1 MRLFILIYIKNTS
14 LITLRF
20 IQGIAAP
27 AGIVISLAFVR
38 YIYSG
43 VELTKFLSL
52 LTLIRNLAPLLDPI
66 FREYC
71 FTSWEG
77 VFILLGIWGGIFND
91 HHKMGGKE
99 ILPVKQR
106 VPSNF
111 IELSINFKT
120 LLQKSFFIG
129 CALLQGIMTA
139 GIFAYISGTPFI
151 YQKIYDVSHQVFA
164 LNGISLILGTQ
175 LVRRL
180 AGGDD
185 RAVHSSGWD
194 ISSLFRQRRC
204 SNCSYFS
211 GIIICVSHSSSF
223 LLHRL
228 ELLDLLP
235 LH

>member
-1 MRLFILIYIKNTS
+1 M
-14 LITLRF
+14 
-20 IQGIAAP
+20 
-27 AGIVISLAFVR
+27 
-38 YIYSG
+38 
-43 VELTKFLSL
+43 
-52 LTLIRNLAPLLDPI
+52 
-66 FREYC
+66 
-71 FTSWEG
+71 
-77 VFILLGIWGGIFND
+77 FILLGIWGGIFND